1 MISRLNQYR
10 FLMRVCCYSLPLF
23 ACMVGWCVTFLLPLG
38 HSSPRYGDAGSYIPL
53 LLFMSLVWVIA
64 TETSGVF
71 RLEELFRERTGLR
84 QASRAWFTT
93 CALVVCALFFSTQ
106 KDPSRLFMGASA
118 LALLCGTLALHAVMR
133 FAILGAKKWNRQPA
147 RLLFVGSDAVARRAA
162 ARLRRATFSEC
173 SIVGF
178 VQIPGQEIA
187 VRGAPIYRFDELEKL
202 PPEIDDIIIALPPH
216 LMGRIPRIRQ
226 QLESLCRPMRAI
238 LDLGNVELNDRMLQF
253 GDLHMLDLAATPA
266 ETPSYELLKRGFD
279 LVFAALAI
287 VVASP
292 LFLLCAAAVKLT
304 SHGPVLFK
312 QDRVGLNGQIFSM
325 YKFRTMKVAHRS
337 ESDVQWTMENDP
349 RRTVFGKILRK
360 TSLDE
365 LPQLFN
371 VLQGSMSIV
380 GPRPERPYFVKRFST
395 EYDRYSRRHLL
406 KVGITGWAQVNGS
419 RGDTS
424 IKKRVEYDLD
434 YLYNW
439 SFWFD
444 IRIIFQTLWVLVQG
458 RNAY

>member
-10 FLMRVCCYSLPLF
+10 FLMRVGCYSLPLF
-23 ACMVGWCVTFLLPLG
+23 ACIFGWCVTFLLSLG
-38 HSSPRYGDAGSYIPL
+38 HSSPKDGEAGSYILL

-71 RLEELFRERTGLR
+71 RLEQLFRERTGLR

-93 CALVVCALFFSTQ
+93 CALVVCALFFSKQ
-106 KDPSRLFMGASA
+106 KDASRLFMGASA
-118 LALLCGTLALHAVMR
+118 LALLCGTLALRAVVR

-147 RLLFVGSDAVARRAA
+147 RLLVVGCDAVARRAA
-162 ARLRRATFSEC
+162 ARLRRATFSDC

-178 VQIPGQEIA
+178 VQIPGQRIA
-187 VRGAPIYRFDELEKL
+187 VRGAPVYQLDELEKL

-216 LMGRIPRIRQ
+216 LAGRIPRIRQ
-226 QLESLCRPMRAI
+226 QLESLCKPIRAI
-238 LDLGNVELNDRMLQF
+238 LDLGNVELSDRMFQF
-253 GDLHMLDLAATPA
+253 GSLHMLDLATTPA
-266 ETPSYELLKRGFD
+266 ETPAYELLKRGFD
-279 LVFAALAI
+279 LVFAATAI
-287 VVASP
+287 MVASP
-292 LFLLCAAAVKLT
+292 LLLLCAAVIKLT
-304 SHGPVLFK
+304 SPGPVLFK
-312 QDRVGLNGQIFSM
+312 QDRVGLNGQVFSM
-325 YKFRTMKVAHRS
+325 YKFRTMKIAQRS
-337 ESDVQWTMENDP
+337 ESDVQWTTENDP
-349 RRTVFGKILRK
+349 RRTVLGKILRK

-371 VLQGSMSIV
+371 VIQGSMSMV
-380 GPRPERPYFVKRFST
+380 GPRPERPYFVKQFSA
-395 EYDRYSRRHLL
+395 EYQRYSRRHLL
-406 KVGITGWAQVNGS
+406 KVGITGWAQVNGL

-444 IRIIFQTLWVLVQG
+444 VRIIFQTLWVMALG